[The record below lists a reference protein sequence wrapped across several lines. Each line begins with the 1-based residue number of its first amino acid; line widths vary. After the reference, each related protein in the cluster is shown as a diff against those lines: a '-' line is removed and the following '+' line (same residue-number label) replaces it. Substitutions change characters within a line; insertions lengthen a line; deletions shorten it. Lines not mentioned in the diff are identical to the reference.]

1 LRNTSYEQY
10 KRLTLSCSS
19 CQAAS
24 ASAET
29 AAADVFSAVSNRVSV
44 LEKAFTDLVDAVTQ
58 ELGDARGE
66 RKRWQQDAEA
76 LGVRIDRCEV
86 TTAECAAT
94 CAALST
100 TFDDRAVARREA
112 LTAASAVTEA
122 RQALQAAE
130 RTHLEV
136 NERLEALENVARDA
150 DAALQAQ
157 IDELGESA
165 ARAEF
170 RRAGAGGGQ
179 VSTPG
184 GTHVVTTRDILL
196 AGAASEADVVAL
208 RDWTKQV
215 TESHAARLTK
225 VETFVLD
232 GKKSRSSKKP
242 STNAEPTPTSRPRK
256 EEESEGSA

>member
-1 LRNTSYEQY
+1 
-10 KRLTLSCSS
+10 
-19 CQAAS
+19 
-24 ASAET
+24 
-29 AAADVFSAVSNRVSV
+29 VFSAVSNRVSV

-86 TTAECAAT
+86 TTAE